1 MSDVTPTILVVDD
14 EKSIRNSLRDILEFE
29 DYSVVEASNGQKVF
43 ELLEDSIDVDL
54 MLLDIKMKGMDGM
67 EILTK
72 LREQKYSF
80 PVIMISGH
88 GNIEI
93 AVKATK
99 KGAFDFIEKPPD
111 LNRLL
116 VSVRNALDQHRLSK
130 ENQSMKSRLPEV
142 PEIIGESKAIQQIK
156 SAIEK
161 VAKTSSR
168 VMVTGENGTGKEL
181 VARWIH
187 KKSSRYSNPF
197 VEVNCAAI
205 PADLLESELFGHEE
219 GAFTGASSQR
229 IGKFEQADGGTLF
242 LDEVG
247 DMSMDAQA
255 KVLRA
260 LEENAIIRVGGTQK
274 ISVDVRV
281 ISATNKKLLEEI
293 EEGNFRE
300 DLYHRLNVIPIEVPP
315 LRERREDIS
324 LLADSW
330 LDHLAQK
337 DIVFSGISFTEEA
350 LNELKTK
357 QWSGNVRELQ
367 NAIERLGLLVDGSK
381 ITKKDVQDLT
391 FTGNR
396 GDEGIDNLVN
406 EISEFKDFKES
417 AERLFLIQKLEDHD
431 WNISKTAK
439 AIDIQRSHMYTKM
452 KKYDINR

>member
-1 MSDVTPTILVVDD
+1 MSDVMPTILVVDD

-29 DYSVVEASNGQKVF
+29 DYRVVEAEDGQQVF
-43 ELLEDSIDVDL
+43 DVLEDNTDVDL

-72 LREQKYSF
+72 LREQNYSF

-116 VSVRNALDQHRLSK
+116 VSVRNALDQHRLSE
-130 ENQSMKSRLPEV
+130 ENKSIKSRLPEV

-156 SAIEK
+156 STIEK
-161 VAKTSSR
+161 VAQTSSR

-187 KKSSRYSNPF
+187 EKSSRQNNPF

-205 PADLLESELFGHEE
+205 PVNLLESELFGHEK

-247 DMSMDAQA
+247 DMSADAQA

-274 ISVDVRV
+274 ISVDVR
-281 ISATNKKLLEEI
+281 IIAATNKDLLDEI

-300 DLYHRLNVIPIEVPP
+300 DLYHRLNVIPIEVLP
-315 LRERREDIS
+315 LRERREDIP
-324 LLADSW
+324 LLAESW

-337 DIVFSGISFTEEA
+337 DIMFSGISFTEEA
-350 LNELKTK
+350 LSELKTK

-367 NAIERLGLLVDGSK
+367 NAIERLGLLADDSS
-381 ITKKDVQDLT
+381 ITKNDVQNLT
-391 FTGNR
+391 LTGSR
-396 GDEGIDNLVN
+396 DDEGVDSLVD

-417 AERLFLIQKLEDHD
+417 AERLFLLRKLEEHD
-431 WNISKTAK
+431 WNISRTAES
-439 AIDIQRSHMYTKM
+439 IGIQRSHMYTKM
-452 KKYDINR
+452 KKYDIER